1 MVDCATVAAAAQEHK
16 RKRCWCWGTWR
27 DFYSRDHE
35 FRSYLAVAQ
44 SSSPNTWKR
53 TDDDDDGG
61 TLLKRK
67 AWRHAPVRILAREIA
82 MQRGPTCRCMAPLL
96 RLAIPPIVRRRYF
109 HDHHARAAFY
119 YTTTMNRKSKTKDKR
134 AAVDENDT
142 HTMPIRLSKRMSE
155 LGICSRREAARILS
169 KCNGNSSLKDLKE
182 VVFLRGVPVMDGAA
196 VKVSPDEK
204 YIEIRTGGNLPGETI
219 DGSSCEGMKEFVP
232 YPDRPWEEIMGDTI
246 VLHKPIG
253 YVSGQEEHQHV
264 PAVRLLN
271 RENMQLYDFDRDMQD
286 VFKNGN
292 ALHFDRWKFSGFDVK
307 ANSIPKHIRMTL
319 DEEQLKEKNNVL
331 DIQTL
336 SGYAPA
342 GRLDIDSTGVLL
354 FTRAGIVARRLIEPD
369 SKIPKEY
376 IVTVE
381 PAVQLSAWERGLSIK
396 SLPRPTRDLSV
407 LLRNGNRLAGEK
419 NPLKPLVSA
428 EWLDINDE
436 STEGSQH
443 RQTRTM
449 RLVLLEGKKRQVR
462 RVCREILGWHVVKLC
477 RASVGPVKIGTL
489 PEGKWRPLTQT
500 EVKSIFKDK
509 HYAPFKRTTSVD
521 QSSMESLE
529 DDNIATKNI
538 LPETKVM
545 REVVEALKREPTGW
559 LSITTLQK
567 QVGKRLNFLPKKEG
581 MRKKWKEQLLQICRD
596 NSARLIFRGTQNV
609 GLRIKVGID
618 RNDCV
623 TNTVDKAKTY
633 T

>member
-1 MVDCATVAAAAQEHK
+1 
-16 RKRCWCWGTWR
+16 
-27 DFYSRDHE
+27 
-35 FRSYLAVAQ
+35 
-44 SSSPNTWKR
+44 
-53 TDDDDDGG
+53 
-61 TLLKRK
+61 
-67 AWRHAPVRILAREIA
+67 
-82 MQRGPTCRCMAPLL
+82 MAPLL
-96 RLAIPPIVRRRYF
+96 IARQRYF
-109 HDHHARAAFY
+109 HSHHALAANH
-119 YTTTMNRKSKTKDKR
+119 TSTISRKTKTKDKR
-134 AAVDENDT
+134 AAANENDT
-142 HTMPIRLSKRMSE
+142 LTMPIRLSKRMSE

-182 VVFLRGVPVMDGAA
+182 IVFLRGVPVVDGAA
-196 VKVSPDEK
+196 VKVSQYEK
-204 YIEIRTGGNLPGETI
+204 YIEIRSGDNLPETI
-219 DGSSCEGMKEFVP
+219 DGSSCEGLKEFVP

-286 VFKNGN
+286 IIKNGN

-319 DEEQLKEKNNVL
+319 DEEQLKEKNNIL
-331 DIQTL
+331 DAQTL

-354 FTRAGIVARRLIEPD
+354 FTRAGIMARRLIEPE

-381 PAVQLSAWERGLSIK
+381 PAVQLNAWERELSIK

-407 LLRNGNRLAGEK
+407 LLRNGNRLAGER
-419 NPLKPLVSA
+419 NPLKPLASA

-436 STEGSQH
+436 STEDSQH

-462 RVCREILGWHVVKLC
+462 RMCREILGWHVVKLF

-489 PEGKWRPLTQT
+489 PEGKWRPLTQK

-509 HYAPFKRTTSVD
+509 YNATFMRSTSD
-521 QSSMESLE
+521 DNQLSMKSVEE
-529 DDNIATKNI
+529 GNIATKNI

-545 REVVEALKREPTGW
+545 REVVEALRREPTGW
-559 LSITTLQK
+559 LSIATLQK
-567 QVGKRLNFLPKKEG
+567 EVGKRLSFLPKKEG

-609 GLRIKVGID
+609 GLRRKVGID
-618 RNDCV
+618 GNDYDI
-623 TNTVDKAKTY
+623 NTVDNAKTN